1 MVTRRKVVIGTGAA
15 VVAGAGAFHMQ
26 TRAGPAYRD
35 AILETWAAKSPL
47 QTGEFNYLVHYATLA
62 ANSHNTQPWLFSQA
76 GHTVI
81 IRPDMAR
88 ATPAADPDSH
98 HLYASLGCAAENLS
112 LAAMAAGSKTSVSFS
127 PDGEGAVEI
136 DLVAGTAQRDVLF
149 DAILE
154 RQCTRSEYDGRA
166 VSAENITQLETA
178 AKVDGCRIV
187 IIPDRDRIELL
198 LALAITANT
207 VQVNDAK
214 FSEELKQW
222 IRFNGAQ
229 AAETRD
235 GLYSACSGNPSLPPF
250 LGRIMFDLMFS
261 AGSENDK
268 LAKQVR
274 SSSGLAVFVTE
285 KDDKAH
291 WVQSGRCYQR
301 FALRATTLGI
311 RHAFVNQLIDVPD
324 VRAEFSQML
333 GIGGQRPDLVVRY
346 GYAPAMPSS
355 LRRPIEQVIV

>member
-15 VVAGAGAFHMQ
+15 AVTAGAGYHML

-35 AILETWAAKSPL
+35 AALETWSAKSPS
-47 QTGEFNYLVHYATLA
+47 QTGELDYLVHYSTPA

-76 GHTVI
+76 GNTVVV
-81 IRPDMAR
+81 RPDMTR
-88 ATPAADPDSH
+88 ATPAADPDYH

-112 LAAMAAGSKTSVSFS
+112 LAAMAAGSKTSVSFN

-136 DLVAGTAQRDVLF
+136 KLDAGRAVSVGLF
-149 DAILE
+149 EAIAE
-154 RQCTRSEYDGRA
+154 RQCTRSEYDGRP
-166 VSAENITQLETA
+166 VSAGEISQLETA
-178 AKVDGCRIV
+178 ANVDGCRLV
-187 IIPDRDRIELL
+187 IIPERQRIEQL

-207 VQVNDAK
+207 IQIEDAK

-229 AAETRD
+229 AAATRD
-235 GLYSACSGNPSLPPF
+235 GLYTACSGNPSLPPF
-250 LGRIMFDLMFS
+250 LGRLMFNLFFS

-268 LAKQVR
+268 LAKQLR

-291 WVQSGRCYQR
+291 WVQSGRSYQR

-311 RHAFVNQLIDVPD
+311 RHAFVNQLVDVPA
-324 VRAEFSQML
+324 VRAEFSKAL
-333 GIGGQRPDLVVRY
+333 GIADQRADLVVRF
-346 GYAPAMPSS
+346 GYAPTMPRS
-355 LRRPIEQVIV
+355 LRRPIGEVIV

>member
-1 MVTRRKVVIGTGAA
+1 MVTRRKVVIGAGAA
-15 VVAGAGAFHMQ
+15 AVAAGGAFHML
-26 TRAGPAYRD
+26 TRVGPAYRD
-35 AILETWAAKSPL
+35 AVLETWTAKNPS

-76 GHTVI
+76 GNTVS
-81 IRPDMAR
+81 IRPDMTR
-88 ATPAADPDSH
+88 ATPAADPDYH

-112 LAAMAAGSKTSVSFS
+112 LAAMAAGSKMSVSFN
-127 PDGEGAVEI
+127 PEGKGAVEI
-136 DLVAGTAQRDVLF
+136 KPGVGGTDSDGLF
-149 DAILE
+149 DAIVE
-154 RQCTRSEYDGRA
+154 RQCTRSEYDGRP
-166 VSAENITQLETA
+166 VSAGEIGQLETA
-178 AKVDGCRIV
+178 AKVDGCRL
-187 IIPDRDRIELL
+187 IIISERDRIEQL

-214 FSEELKQW
+214 FAEELKQW

-229 AAETRD
+229 AADTRD
-235 GLYSACSGNPSLPPF
+235 GLYSACSGNPSLPPI

-268 LAKQVR
+268 LAKQFR
-274 SSSGLAVFVTE
+274 SSSGFAVFVTE
-285 KDDKAH
+285 QDDKAH

-311 RHAFVNQLIDVPD
+311 RHAFVNQLVDVPD

-355 LRRPIEQVIV
+355 LRRPIEEVIV

>member
-1 MVTRRKVVIGTGAA
+1 MVTRRNVVIGTGAA
-15 VVAGAGAFHMQ
+15 AVTAGAAYHMLS
-26 TRAGPAYRD
+26 RAGPAYRD
-35 AILETWAAKSPL
+35 AVLETWAAKSPT
-47 QTGEFNYLVHYATLA
+47 QASEFNYLVHYATLA

-76 GHTVI
+76 GNTVI
-81 IRPDMAR
+81 IRPDMTR
-88 ATPAADPDSH
+88 ATPAADPDHH

-112 LAAMAAGSKTSVSFS
+112 LAAMAAGSKASVSFN

-136 DLVAGTAQRDVLF
+136 DLVAGNAERDGLF

-166 VSAENITQLETA
+166 VSADNITQLETA
-178 AKVDGCRIV
+178 AKADGCRIIV
-187 IIPDRDRIELL
+187 IPDRDRIEQM

-214 FSEELKQW
+214 FAEELKQW
-222 IRFNGAQ
+222 IRFNSAQ

-235 GLYSACSGNPSLPPF
+235 GLYSACAGNPSLPPF
-250 LGRIMFDLMFS
+250 LGRIMFGLLFS

-274 SSSGLAVFVTE
+274 SSSGLAVFATD

-301 FALRATTLGI
+301 FALQATALGI
-311 RHAFVNQLIDVPD
+311 RHAFVNQLVDVPA
-324 VRAEFSQML
+324 VRTEFSQLL
-333 GIGGQRPDLVVRY
+333 GIGDQRADLVVRY
-346 GYAPAMPSS
+346 GYAPAMPRS
-355 LRRPIEQVIV
+355 LRRPAEEVIA